1 MNDYV
6 FSDFVIQN
14 TPLILQE
21 ISNLVNINR
30 NYLAAIQLANA
41 QRNLLHEVNEIRPD
55 EAITEDIEL
64 LDNYYKLLFDQAK
77 TMNMLK

>member
-1 MNDYV
+1 M
-6 FSDFVIQN
+6 
-14 TPLILQE
+14 
-21 ISNLVNINR
+21 NINR
-30 NYLAAIQLANA
+30 NYLAAIQLVNA